1 MYDNSAL
8 YGNSGL
14 YDNSALSAYDL
25 LSGGVADPSTY
36 VQTDLVSNVSGLAE
50 KTDPNLINP
59 WGVSFITSPF
69 SSPFWV
75 SNQGTSTS
83 TLYAVTD
90 STHVAK
96 VPLTVDVPTTAS
108 GPQGPT
114 GQISNTNASSF
125 ILSDGTNANFI
136 FANLNGT
143 ISAWNGGLG
152 TTAEVEVTT
161 PGAVYTGLAINE
173 AHTRLYAANDSAGT
187 IDVFNSSFKPVS
199 LGDHAFQTPEA
210 IAKRDL
216 VPFNVTD
223 IGANVYVTYAPEGPT
238 AQTKAGLGDGAVA
251 VFNERGQLE
260 PFSVL
265 LGGPHD
271 PLASPWGIA
280 VAPSDWGR
288 FGGDLLVGN
297 FSYAHSEINA
307 FNFETGKFEG
317 TIPIFAGSG
326 QLPGGLWDLTFGGGG
341 SNGSPNTLY
350 FTDGIN
356 GQTGGLFGAITSE
369 PLFSASSRD
378 GSAGGMSYAGAI
390 GHAGSGCGSSGSG
403 S

>member
-1 MYDNSAL
+1 MD
-8 YGNSGL
+8 
-14 YDNSALSAYDL
+14 DNSALSAYDL
-25 LSGGVADPSTY
+25 LSGGAADATTY
-36 VQTDLVSNVSGLAE
+36 VQTNLVSNIPGLAE
-50 KTDPNLINP
+50 ITDPSLVNP

-83 TLYAVTD
+83 TLYKVTD
-90 STHVAK
+90 STLVAK
-96 VPLTVDVPTTAS
+96 EPLTVDIPTTAS

-114 GQISNTNASSF
+114 GQVSNTNSSSF
-125 ILSDGTNANFI
+125 ILSDGSSALFM

-143 ISAWNGGLG
+143 ISAWNSGLG
-152 TTAEVEVTT
+152 TSAAVEVTT
-161 PGAVYTGLAINE
+161 PGASYTGLAVNE

-187 IDVFNSSFKPVS
+187 VDVFNRSFKPVS
-199 LGDHAFQTPEA
+199 LGDNAFKTPEV

-223 IGANVYVTYAPEGPT
+223 LGGNVYVTYAPEGHT
-238 AQTKAGLGDGAVA
+238 AQTKADLGDGAVA

-260 PFSVL
+260 PFGVL

-271 PLASPWGIA
+271 PLAAPWGVA

-288 FGGDLLVGN
+288 FSGDLLVGN

-307 FNFETGKFEG
+307 FNLETGRFEG
-317 TIPIFAGSG
+317 TIPISAGSG

-350 FTDGIN
+350 FTDGVN
-356 GQTGGLFGAITSE
+356 GETGGLFGAITSE
-369 PLFSASSRD
+369 PLPFAHP
-378 GSAGGMSYAGAI
+378 GSHPLSLT
-390 GHAGSGCGSSGSG
+390 
-403 S
+403 